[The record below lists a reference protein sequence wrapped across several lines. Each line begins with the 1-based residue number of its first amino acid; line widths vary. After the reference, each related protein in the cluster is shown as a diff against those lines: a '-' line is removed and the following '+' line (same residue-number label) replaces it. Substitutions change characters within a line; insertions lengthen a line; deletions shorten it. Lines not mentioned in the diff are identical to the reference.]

1 MRLDQLKERMG
12 DAITITWRSF
22 LLRAEPKQQD
32 RAKFV
37 AYTHGWARPAELEP
51 GARFQP
57 WSTTAS
63 PPASSLPA
71 QLAFQAVLLA
81 DPDHA
86 DAVHRRLLE
95 AYFAEN
101 RDISDNGEL
110 RTVVAEAGADI
121 TKYDAVLAE
130 HRSALARQVIDE
142 HNDAISQGITAVPT
156 VVIDGVLPVPG
167 AQSVDDYERWISRL
181 TRYQE
186 QTSQ

>member
-1 MRLDQLKERMG
+1 
-12 DAITITWRSF
+12 
-22 LLRAEPKQQD
+22 
-32 RAKFV
+32 V
-37 AYTHGWARPAELEP
+37 
-51 GARFQP
+51 
-57 WSTTAS
+57 
-63 PPASSLPA
+63 
-71 QLAFQAVLLA
+71 AFQAVLLA
-81 DPDHA
+81 DPDRA

-121 TKYDAVLAE
+121 AAYDAVLAE
-130 HRSALARQVIDE
+130 HRSVLARQVIVE

-186 QTSQ
+186 QTSR